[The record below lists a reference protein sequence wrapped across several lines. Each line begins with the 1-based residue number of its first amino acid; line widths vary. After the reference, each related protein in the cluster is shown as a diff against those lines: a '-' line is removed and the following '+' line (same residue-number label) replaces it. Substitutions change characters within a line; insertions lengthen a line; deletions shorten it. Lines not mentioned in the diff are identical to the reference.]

1 MENWLEAIAVTY
13 GPLGVFVV
21 SLLGSILP
29 FVPVPYLIVVVLLS
43 ETVNPLILGLAAGI
57 GGSIGKITSYI
68 IGRLGYRLLSDEKK
82 RSMDTLRE
90 FIGKFG
96 DLGVFIFALTPLPDD
111 VYIIPAGMVKL
122 SFWRFMLA
130 NTAGKI
136 LLSILVAVLGRTYF
150 EYARLLLGEVS
161 WVSTAVATLA
171 MVIITVLLLKT
182 DWEKL
187 LKTLKESG
195 WKGVLRSY
203 TPWKNRKSI

>member
-1 MENWLEAIAVTY
+1 MENWLETIAVTY
-13 GPLGVFVV
+13 GPLGVFAV

-43 ETVNPLILGLAAGI
+43 DTVNPLILGLAAGI

-82 RSMDTLRE
+82 KSMDTLRE
-90 FIGKFG
+90 FIGKYG
-96 DLGVFIFALTPLPDD
+96 DIGVFIFALTPLPDD

-122 SFWRFMLA
+122 SFWRFLLA

-136 LLSILVAVLGRTYF
+136 LLAIIVALLSKTYF
-150 EYARLLLGEVS
+150 EYSKLFLGETS
-161 WVSTAVATLA
+161 WLSTAGAVVA
-171 MVIITVLLLKT
+171 MVVLTIILLRT

-187 LKTLKESG
+187 LKTWEERG
-195 WKGVLRSY
+195 WRGVLRE
-203 TPWKNRKSI
+203 WVKWRNKG